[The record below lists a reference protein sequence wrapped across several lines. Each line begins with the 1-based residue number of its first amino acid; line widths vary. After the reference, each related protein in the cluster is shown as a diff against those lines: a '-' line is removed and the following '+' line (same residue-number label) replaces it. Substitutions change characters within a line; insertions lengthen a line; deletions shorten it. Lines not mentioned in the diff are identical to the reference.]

1 MLREIRQFKFT
12 KEKILEI
19 PIILI
24 DNKSKTQISSK
35 CKDASEIQNLINWE
49 TTPLLKKRQ
58 KACFFLTMQTLMN
71 EVVSLSQWIWTNDL
85 LLLIKTANWYQK
97 ETQKSKNTWKHML
110 RIPLESFLTKAK
122 RRWGLPSAISQNNVK
137 SMEGNLWLGVE
148 FILNDSIAFDAIIT
162 VQELSIYSMHAKSN
176 FKCLK
181 RNKKSIPII
190 SSKSKLFINVFSVET
205 T

>member
-1 MLREIRQFKFT
+1 MLLEISQFI
-12 KEKILEI
+12 KERILES
-19 PIILI
+19 PIILT

-35 CKDASEIQNLINWE
+35 CKDVKEIQNLINWE
-49 TTPLLKKRQ
+49 TTPLLKKRP

-85 LLLIKTANWYQK
+85 LLLIRIASWYLK

-122 RRWGLPSAISQNNVK
+122 RKWSLHSAISRNNVK
-137 SMEGNLWLGVE
+137 SMGGNLWLGVE
-148 FILNDSIAFDAIIT
+148 FILNDSIAFDAIII
-162 VQELSIYSMHAKSN
+162 VQELSIYSMLARNN

-190 SSKSKLFINVFSVET
+190 SSKSKLFINDFSVET